1 MKIDQYIKILSKCD
15 LFTNIDKDELLK
27 IFDSIN
33 YRIIK
38 YAKNTIIH
46 KKNDSCKDLII
57 ILNGTLSL
65 YEDNF
70 NNKTFTVYSFSPVSI
85 VGANTLFS
93 DNNHYK
99 LNIICKTN
107 CTLLYISRDVIFN
120 LFTFLRIFLFLY
132 CFVFTFFFRFCLVL
146 SKKTTKPA
154 GGRGNATVGA
164 ILDPG
169 MHPS

>member
-15 LFTNIDKDELLK
+15 LFTKIDKDELLK

-57 ILNGTLSL
+57 ILKGTLSL

-120 LFTFLRIFLFLY
+120 LFNSL
-132 CFVFTFFFRFCLVL
+132 C
-146 SKKTTKPA
+146 
-154 GGRGNATVGA
+154 
-164 ILDPG
+164 
-169 MHPS
+169 